1 MVSPGFEPAMHE
13 AVECYREVYG
23 GTLVAVY
30 YIGSVHRGEA
40 VLGLSDI
47 DIRAFVSKP
56 PPPAA
61 RERLYAISDTR
72 LAPWPHASDAM
83 TQARTLEERFA
94 GARPG
99 ASAQERRLYRLLTFG
114 LRYDSTRAYG
124 EDVLVGHPVPAP
136 DAAFARQFLCS
147 ALLETIRLA
156 KIGKQHRE
164 VPLPQ
169 EPVARLRKLG
179 RLAVLCGASV
189 LMARGRFRS
198 LRGADVLPILDAAD
212 PSWTVFLQD
221 TARCYIEVQPEA
233 PDYDSYLHTLAAF
246 AEWCWQQVQANL

>member
-1 MVSPGFEPAMHE
+1 MSPDFEPAVRE

-23 GTLVAVY
+23 ATLVAVY

-56 PPPAA
+56 PPPEA
-61 RERLYAISDTR
+61 RECLYTISDTR

-94 GARPG
+94 GARPD
-99 ASAQERRLYRLLTFG
+99 ASAQERRLYRLLTFS

-124 EDVLVGHPVPAP
+124 EDVLVGQPVSVP
-136 DAAFARQFLCS
+136 DSAFARQFLCS
-147 ALLETIRLA
+147 ALLDTIRLA
-156 KIGKQHRE
+156 KVGKRHRE
-164 VPLPQ
+164 FPLPR

-189 LMARGRFRS
+189 LIARGQFRS
-198 LRGADVLPILDAAD
+198 LRGVDVLPTLESTD
-212 PSWTVFLQD
+212 PRWTAFLQD
-221 TARCYIEVQPEA
+221 TTRCYIEVQPEA
-233 PDYDSYLHTLAAF
+233 PAYESYLHTLADF
-246 AEWCWQQVQANL
+246 AEWCRQEVQANL